1 MEGMREPWLD
11 EARGSMQRSV
21 NADPSSSFEDH
32 EEARLFVSIN
42 HDAADLHC
50 RSAAHAVT

>member
-32 EEARLFVSIN
+32 EEARLFVSIH

>member
-1 MEGMREPWLD
+1 
-11 EARGSMQRSV
+11 MQRSI
-21 NADPSSSFEDH
+21 NADPSSSFDDH
-32 EEARLFVSIN
+32 QAACLIILVH